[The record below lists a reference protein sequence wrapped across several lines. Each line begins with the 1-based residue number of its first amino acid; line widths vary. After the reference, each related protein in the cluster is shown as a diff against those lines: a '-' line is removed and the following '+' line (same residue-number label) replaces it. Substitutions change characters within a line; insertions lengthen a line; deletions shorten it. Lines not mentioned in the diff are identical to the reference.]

1 MSANKYLFVS
11 LICSLVLMTGC
22 AETANRFPVQPQTRD
37 LFDSDID
44 GVINARDNCVKT
56 PVGAVIDND
65 GCSLKYKLVEEVATV
80 IMFGFD
86 QDTLSSAQ
94 VGNIKASIAKLLQKQ
109 RPLLYLIGDTS
120 PEGSDTY
127 NHQLAQRRA
136 DEVTRIV
143 IEAGFPSDQIIE
155 QVYYSGNVIPKPLAG
170 RQHRL
175 VAIATWQE
183 QGVEMLWNI
192 FTTQD
197 QILYPQ

>member
-1 MSANKYLFVS
+1 MSANKYLFAS
-11 LICSLVLMTGC
+11 LLCSMFFISGC
-22 AETANRFPVQPQTRD
+22 AETANRFTVEPQTRD

-44 GVINARDNCVKT
+44 GVINARDNCMKT
-56 PVGAVIDND
+56 PEGAVIDND
-65 GCSLKYKLVEEVATV
+65 GCSLEYKLMEEVATV

-86 QDTLSSAQ
+86 QDTLSPAQ
-94 VGNIKASIAKLLQKQ
+94 IGNIKARIAELLQKQ
-109 RPLLYLIGDTS
+109 RPQLYLIGDTS
-120 PEGSDTY
+120 PEGSDNY

-143 IEAGFPSDQIIE
+143 VEAGFPREQIIE

>member
-1 MSANKYLFVS
+1 MSANKYLFAS
-11 LICSLVLMTGC
+11 LLCSMFFISGC
-22 AETANRFPVQPQTRD
+22 AETANRFTVEPQTRD

-44 GVINARDNCVKT
+44 GVINARDNCMKT
-56 PVGAVIDND
+56 PEGAVIDND
-65 GCSLKYKLVEEVATV
+65 GCSLEYKLMEEVATV

-86 QDTLSSAQ
+86 QDTLSPTQ
-94 VGNIKASIAKLLQKQ
+94 IGNIKARIAELLQKQ
-109 RPLLYLIGDTS
+109 RPQLYLIGDTS
-120 PEGSDTY
+120 PEGSDNY

-143 IEAGFPSDQIIE
+143 VEAGFPREQIIE

>member
-1 MSANKYLFVS
+1 MSANKYLFAS
-11 LICSLVLMTGC
+11 LLCSMFFISGC
-22 AETANRFPVQPQTRD
+22 AETANHFTVEPQTRD

-44 GVINARDNCVKT
+44 GVINARDNCMKT
-56 PVGAVIDND
+56 PEGAVIDND
-65 GCSLKYKLVEEVATV
+65 GCSLEYKLMEEVATV

-86 QDTLSSAQ
+86 QDTLSPAQ
-94 VGNIKASIAKLLQKQ
+94 IGNIKARIAELLQKQ
-109 RPLLYLIGDTS
+109 RPQLYLIGDTS

-143 IEAGFPSDQIIE
+143 VEAGFPREQIIE

>member
-1 MSANKYLFVS
+1 MSANKYLFAS
-11 LICSLVLMTGC
+11 LLCSMFFISGC
-22 AETANRFPVQPQTRD
+22 AETANRFTVEPQTRD

-44 GVINARDNCVKT
+44 GVINARDNCMKT
-56 PVGAVIDND
+56 PEGAVIDND
-65 GCSLKYKLVEEVATV
+65 GCSLEYKLMEEVATV

-86 QDTLSSAQ
+86 QDTLSPAQ
-94 VGNIKASIAKLLQKQ
+94 IGNIKARIAELLQKQ
-109 RPLLYLIGDTS
+109 RPQLYLIGDTS

-143 IEAGFPSDQIIE
+143 VEAGFPREQIIE

-197 QILYPQ
+197 QILYPH